1 MTREEYTKIV
11 LAQLR
16 RVTED
21 ERRAI
26 RAELDAHMEDHMEAL
41 TELGCDG
48 VEAEERT
55 LARMGDPAEVG
66 RELSKVYTG
75 WGWVLLSRLAVLL
88 TVVLCIQALLGIGIL
103 SNLLWSIQART
114 VPDEIH
120 SDYSAEATVR
130 PDIRIPIGN
139 DVLRVYRV
147 SLVERGDGPAAEVAM
162 VAYDR
167 IPGGVVSQRLI
178 PSVVLA
184 DQRGAVPDRDTGG
197 GGKGCFTAE
206 FTLRYVPVQEGDTYI
221 TLTYDRLGETAEV
234 TIPLP
239 ETGGGS

>member
-1 MTREEYTKIV
+1 MTREEYTNTV

-41 TELGCDG
+41 AELGCDG
-48 VEAEERT
+48 AEAEERT

-66 RELSKVYTG
+66 RALNKVYTG
-75 WGWVLLSRLAVLL
+75 WVWVLLSRAAVLL
-88 TVVLCIQALLGIGIL
+88 TVVLCVQAVLGLGIL

-114 VPDEIH
+114 IPQDVH
-120 SDYSAEATVR
+120 SDYRAWATIE

-147 SLVERGDGPAAEVAM
+147 SLVKRGDGLAAEVALA
-162 VAYDR
+162 AYDR
-167 IPGGVVSQRLI
+167 IPGGVVSRRLI

-206 FTLRYVPVQEGDTYI
+206 FTLRYVPVREGDTYI
-221 TLTYDRLGETAEV
+221 TLTYDRLGEHAAVE
-234 TIPLP
+234 IPLP
-239 ETGGGS
+239 ETGGAS

>member
-1 MTREEYTKIV
+1 MTREEYTNTV

-26 RAELDAHMEDHMEAL
+26 RAELDAHMEDHICALLDLGYDEAL
-41 TELGCDG
+41 
-48 VEAEERT
+48 AEERT
-55 LARMGDPAEVG
+55 LDRMGDPAEVG
-66 RELSKVYTG
+66 RELSRVYTG
-75 WGWVLLSRLAVLL
+75 WGWVLLSRAAVLL
-88 TVVLCIQALLGIGIL
+88 TVVLCIQAVLGLGIL

-114 VPDEIH
+114 IPQEVR
-120 SDYSAEATVR
+120 SDYRAWATIE
-130 PDIRIPIGN
+130 PDIRVPIGN

-147 SLVERGDGPAAEVAM
+147 SLVERKDGPAAQVALA
-162 VAYDR
+162 AYDR
-167 IPGGVVSQRLI
+167 IPGGVVPGQLLHN
-178 PSVVLA
+178 VELA
-184 DQRGAVPDRDTGG
+184 DQRGAVPDQDTGG
-197 GGKGCFTAE
+197 GGKGCLTAE
-206 FTLRYVPVQEGDTYI
+206 FTLRYVPVREGDTYI

>member
-1 MTREEYTKIV
+1 MTREEYTNTV

-26 RAELDAHMEDHMEAL
+26 RAELDGHVEDHMEAL
-41 TELGCDG
+41 RELGCE
-48 VEAEERT
+48 EAEAEARA
-55 LARMGDPAEVG
+55 LERMGDPAEVG
-66 RELSKVYTG
+66 RALNKVYTG
-75 WGWVLLSRLAVLL
+75 WVWVLLSRAAILL
-88 TVVLCIQALLGIGIL
+88 TVVLCIQAVLGIGIL

-114 VPDEIH
+114 IPQEVR
-120 SDYSAEATVR
+120 SDYRAWATIE
-130 PDIRIPIGN
+130 PDIRVPIGN

-147 SLVERGDGPAAEVAM
+147 SLVERKDGPAAQVALA
-162 VAYDR
+162 AYDR

-197 GGKGCFTAE
+197 GGMGCFTAE
-206 FTLRYVPVQEGDTYI
+206 FTLRYVPVREGDTYI
-221 TLTYDRLGETAEV
+221 TLTYDWLGETAEV

>member
-41 TELGCDG
+41 AELGCDG
-48 VEAEERT
+48 AEAEERT

-88 TVVLCIQALLGIGIL
+88 TVVLCIQAVLGIGIL
-103 SNLLWSIQART
+103 SNFLWSIQART

-147 SLVERGDGPAAEVAM
+147 SLVERKDGPAAQVALA
-162 VAYDR
+162 AYDR
-167 IPGGVVSQRLI
+167 IPGGVVSQRLL

-184 DQRGAVPDRDTGG
+184 DQRGAVPDRGTGG

-206 FTLRYVPVQEGDTYI
+206 FTLRYVPVQEGDTSI

>member
-1 MTREEYTKIV
+1 MTREEYTNTV

-26 RAELDAHMEDHMEAL
+26 RAELDGHVEDHMEAL
-41 TELGCDG
+41 RELGCE
-48 VEAEERT
+48 EAEAEARA
-55 LARMGDPAEVG
+55 LERMGDPAEVG
-66 RELSKVYTG
+66 RALNKVYTG
-75 WGWVLLSRLAVLL
+75 WVWVLLSRAAILL
-88 TVVLCIQALLGIGIL
+88 TVVLCIQAVLGIGIL

-147 SLVERGDGPAAEVAM
+147 SLVEREDGPAAEVAM

-167 IPGGVVSQRLI
+167 IPGGVVSGQLLHN
-178 PSVVLA
+178 VELA

-197 GGKGCFTAE
+197 GGKGCLTAE
-206 FTLRYVPVQEGDTYI
+206 FTLRYVPVREGDTSI

>member
-41 TELGCDG
+41 AELGCDG
-48 VEAEERT
+48 AEAEERT

-88 TVVLCIQALLGIGIL
+88 TVVLCIQAVLGIGIL